1 MCSQGA
7 LATAAQEWQRLW
19 SVVANGENIPEHHKK
34 TRKKVKHKTNDK
46 NKNTHS
52 TNNTSIIQ
60 QDLHGHPQELVD
72 VEELGSQMTRKP
84 DQTIRIMLHNINR
97 LPIDSRS
104 TKSKQLITYIANKQ
118 IDIALL
124 TEIGLNWKKIHN
136 NDKWFE
142 RVREAFRYSRSCLS
156 HNTTEAQ
163 ITDTVQFGGVCAMWL
178 WTTLHTESQNKVKTT
193 PNLVAGHGYD
203 LKGNKDTT

>member
-1 MCSQGA
+1 MSSQGA
-7 LATAAQEWQRLW
+7 LATAAQEWRRLW
-19 SVVANGENIPEHHKK
+19 SVGANGKNTPEHRKK
-34 TRKKVKHKTNDK
+34 TRKKGKHKTNDF

-52 TNNTSIIQ
+52 TNNISTIQ
-60 QDLHGHPQELVD
+60 QDLHGHPQELTD
-72 VEELGSQMTRKP
+72 VEEFGSRMTRKP

-104 TKSKQLITYIANKQ
+104 TKSKQLITYVVNKQ

-124 TEIGLNWKKIHN
+124 TEIGLNWRKIHN

-142 RVREAFRYSRSCLS
+142 RVREAFRYSRSCLA

-163 ITDTVQFGGVCAMWL
+163 ITDTG
-178 WTTLHTESQNKVKTT
+178 
-193 PNLVAGHGYD
+193 
-203 LKGNKDTT
+203 